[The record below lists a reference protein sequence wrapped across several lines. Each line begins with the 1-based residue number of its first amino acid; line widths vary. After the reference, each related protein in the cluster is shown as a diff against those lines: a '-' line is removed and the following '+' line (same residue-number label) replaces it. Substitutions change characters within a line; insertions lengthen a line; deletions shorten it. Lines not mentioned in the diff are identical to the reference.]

1 MSLRKKGSDSLVS
14 DMRLIAGLGNPG
26 QKYRENRHNLGFM
39 VVDSFARARGISWR
53 FSQDWSCYFAKSE
66 EFLLVKPS
74 VFMNRSGEAIK
85 KAADYFKVESHD
97 ILIVYDDVDLPFG
110 KIRLAFNGLSAG
122 HHGIDSVI
130 ECFGVEFGRLRVGV
144 GHPRQLSKDKVRDV
158 ADYVLENFGESEQ
171 KELGHIIDNC
181 NEAIGAYL
189 DEGIN
194 ATMNRFN

>member
-1 MSLRKKGSDSLVS
+1 
-14 DMRLIAGLGNPG
+14 MRLIAGLGNPG
-26 QKYRENRHNLGFM
+26 QKYRETRHNLGFV
-39 VVDSFARARGISWR
+39 VVDSFARARGLSWR
-53 FSQDWSCYFAKSE
+53 FSQDWSCYFAKSD

-74 VFMNRSGEAIK
+74 AFMNRSGEAVK
-85 KAADYFKVESHD
+85 KVADYFKVESSD

-144 GHPRQLSKDKVRDV
+144 GRPSHEATDGKPSIKTLDI
-158 ADYVLENFGESEQ
+158 ADYVLEKFSDLEQ
-171 KELGHIIDNC
+171 KELGKIINNC
-181 NEAIGAYL
+181 IEAVSAYL

>member
-1 MSLRKKGSDSLVS
+1 
-14 DMRLIAGLGNPG
+14 MRLIAGLGNPG
-26 QKYRENRHNLGFM
+26 QKYRETRHNLGFM
-39 VVDSFARARGISWR
+39 VVDSFARARGLSWR
-53 FSQDWSCYFAKSE
+53 FSQDWSCYFAKSD

-74 VFMNRSGEAIK
+74 AFMNRSGEAVK
-85 KAADYFKVESHD
+85 KVADYFKVESSD

-144 GHPRQLSKDKVRDV
+144 GHPRQLSKDKTQDV
-158 ADYVLENFGESEQ
+158 ADYVLEKFSETEQ
-171 KELGHIIDNC
+171 EELGKIMNNC
-181 NEAIGAYL
+181 SEAVSAYL